1 MKTSCRITRVYR
13 WVVTMAAHLDVPS
26 DKLLH
31 FVCSAVI
38 MIILMPVLGKCLAT
52 IATIGICIG
61 KEIYDC
67 HKKHPSGWSWGDLLA
82 DLLGILIIL

>member
-1 MKTSCRITRVYR
+1 MEQIKYILLRK
-13 WVVTMAAHLDVPS
+13 VVQVATYLDVPS

-31 FVCSAVI
+31 FICSAVI
-38 MIILMPVLGKCLAT
+38 MIILMPIFGKCMAT

-82 DLLGILIIL
+82 DLLGILIII

>member
-1 MKTSCRITRVYR
+1 
-13 WVVTMAAHLDVPS
+13 MAAHLDVPS

-38 MIILMPVLGKCLAT
+38 MIILMPVLGKCMAT

-82 DLLGILIIL
+82 DLLGILIII